1 MRFVSG
7 GIPVHG
13 ADSPLPA
20 GRESGG
26 RDLGSTARP
35 VEGSEVGWKG
45 LVRALLPFALALGV
59 SAAMIGGAHHYR
71 ATQEARLGETGQ
83 TLRESRNRFRFID
96 DEKRLIED
104 LLPRYRAFEAEG
116 VIGPEARLEWVETL
130 RAASRRLGLPE
141 LRYALGAQERLP
153 ADPDAESAGFGV
165 YRSLM
170 DLQLGLLH
178 EDDLIRLFEVMRRES
193 PGLFSV
199 ASCRVRRAGAHFA
212 HLPAAVNLRAVCTL
226 EWFSLRQSGAGQ

>member
-13 ADSPLPA
+13 VDSSPPA
-20 GRESGG
+20 GRESEG
-26 RDLGSTARP
+26 RDPVSTARP
-35 VEGSEVGWKG
+35 GEWIGAGWKG
-45 LVRALLPFALALGV
+45 LIRALLPFALALGV

-71 ATQEARLGETGQ
+71 GTEEARLEETGQ

-116 VIGPEARLEWVETL
+116 VIGPEARLDWVESL
-130 RAASRRLGLPE
+130 RAVSRRLGLPE

-153 ADPDAESAGFGV
+153 ADPDAEGEGFGV

-178 EDDLIRLFEVMRRES
+178 EEDLIRLFEGLERAS

-199 ASCRVRRAGAHFA
+199 ASCRVRRAGSHFV
-212 HLPAAVNLRAVCTL
+212 HLAAAVNLRAVCTL
-226 EWFSLRQSGAGQ
+226 EWFSLRQSGAGP